1 MDIFAEQLVKKEA
14 DGKTIALKI
23 LIGILTALVAAVS
36 VFLMLMGLPIVLLAG
51 IGAVYGGYYLITGLD
66 CEYEYIVTNGD
77 IDVDKIIAKRKR
89 KRLITAKASLFERF
103 GKLEDAPEVSSSA
116 TIVKVDGLCTED
128 TELYYADFTHQTI
141 GETRLIFSP
150 TEKLVE
156 GIVPFLPRNTR
167 VEYDRTYNR
176 K

>member
-1 MDIFAEQLVKKEA
+1 MDIFAEQLVKKVP
-14 DGKTIALKI
+14 DGKTVALKI
-23 LIGILTALVAAVS
+23 LIGMLAGLIAAAS
-36 VFLMLMGLPIVLLAG
+36 VFFTLIGLPFVLLLGA
-51 IGAVYGGYYLITGLD
+51 GAVYGGYYLISGLD

-77 IDVDKIIAKRKR
+77 VDVDKIIAKRTR

-103 GKLEDAPEVSSSA
+103 GRLDDAPEVSDSA
-116 TIVKVDGLCTED
+116 TIVKVDGYCDED

-150 TEKLVE
+150 TDKLVE
-156 GIVPFLPRNTR
+156 SIVPFLPRNTR
-167 VEYDRTYNR
+167 VEFDRAYRN

>member
-1 MDIFAEQLVKKEA
+1 MDIFAEQLVNKA
-14 DGKTIALKI
+14 SDGKTVALKI
-23 LIGILTALVAAVS
+23 LIGMLAGLIAAAS
-36 VFLMLMGLPIVLLAG
+36 VFFTLIGLPIVLLLG
-51 IGAVYGGYYLITGLD
+51 MGAVYGGYYLISGFD

-77 IDVDKIIAKRKR
+77 VDVDKIIAKRTR

-103 GKLEDAPEVSSSA
+103 GKLEDAPEISEKA
-116 TIVKVDGLCTED
+116 TIVKVDGICEQD

-150 TEKLVE
+150 TEKLLE
-156 GIVPFLPRNTR
+156 SIVPFLPRNTR
-167 VEYDRTYNR
+167 VEYDKAYRN